1 VNVYYGLQ
9 KHGIVDEMAYVGED
23 GEDGE
28 DGKDGRG
35 AIHCAWPSHWTCGRR
50 PERTSA
56 RSNDQRRKP
65 MKGLMAA
72 CLILTVFGALNA
84 VWSGL
89 GGPDLIHMAM
99 GPART
104 VGTDFLRILTGLAA
118 MATLVWGLRA
128 IRAGK

>member
-1 VNVYYGLQ
+1 MVNVNYGLQ

-84 VWSGL
+84 V
-89 GGPDLIHMAM
+89 
-99 GPART
+99 
-104 VGTDFLRILTGLAA
+104 
-118 MATLVWGLRA
+118 
-128 IRAGK
+128 

>member
-1 VNVYYGLQ
+1 LRLAVALDLWTTPRT
-9 KHGIVDEMAYVGED
+9 HVGQIERPTTQAH
-23 GEDGE
+23 ERI
-28 DGKDGRG
+28 DGR
-35 AIHCAWPSHWTCGRR
+35 
-50 PERTSA
+50 
-56 RSNDQRRKP
+56 
-65 MKGLMAA
+65 L
-72 CLILTVFGALNA
+72 LILTVFGALNA